1 MTHIFDIP
9 FEGDAESTLLKARKA
24 IEFGK
29 GTLTGDNSTG
39 SFAIPAGLSKIK
51 GNYVVETNKLKIEIT
66 NKPIY
71 VSISM
76 IEGILKH
83 QLDS

>member
-1 MTHIFDIP
+1 MAHHFDLP
-9 FEGDAESTLLKARKA
+9 LEGSVEQTLEKARKA
-24 IEFGK
+24 IESGN

-51 GNYVVETNKLKIEIT
+51 GNYVVENNKLKIEIT

-71 VSISM
+71 VSNAM
-76 IEGILKH
+76 IEQTLKS
-83 QLDS
+83 QI